1 MQWHYLL
8 WSNRTVAVN
17 ILHTFDR
24 YLICK
29 MWNTRIGSLFLLIYL
44 MTVKVSLLNKT
55 TKCCLTTCNLMSCW
69 VVGNSVRHISWIS
82 VMKMLI
88 NFIIFVES
96 SAVFLFYFKSCLL
109 KIQKLINSLHKF
121 EEQHERIGKSLR
133 KTNMSHYESSFNSV
147 RSGKTFFELTNS
159 SGKSSSP

>member
-1 MQWHYLL
+1 
-8 WSNRTVAVN
+8 
-17 ILHTFDR
+17 
-24 YLICK
+24 
-29 MWNTRIGSLFLLIYL
+29 
-44 MTVKVSLLNKT
+44 
-55 TKCCLTTCNLMSCW
+55 
-69 VVGNSVRHISWIS
+69 
-82 VMKMLI
+82 MKMLI